1 MGSPVP
7 GEGVALRPERKQR
20 DNGLASPKPT
30 MRIAISVLSGA
41 AICVLLPGA
50 TDSLRAANPNLAS
63 AAAPAPEASA
73 EHRAL
78 LDRYCVTCHNER
90 LKTAGLALDALDL
103 EHVGASA
110 EVWER
115 VVRKLRAGVMPP
127 AGRPRP
133 DHHAYDD
140 LATWLEAELDR
151 ATEAYPNPGRTEPF
165 HRLNRAEYRNAVR
178 DLLALD
184 VDIAEW
190 LPPDDASYGFDNI
203 AGVLKMSPTL
213 MDRYLAASRRIS
225 RLAVGTPVTGRRV
238 DTYRFRPD
246 APQDHRLEGLPF
258 GTRGGANIRHTFP
271 VDGIY
276 VIHTRLSRRA
286 GNGTNEDIAT
296 FDASHDIELSLD
308 GARVEVFTLAGSPT
322 TEEEA
327 RALDLYGG
335 TDRKHLDERWQVRL
349 PVKAGPRDIQV
360 TFLARSSVVDDT
372 DMRLP
377 FERPIHYSDERRQPY
392 LGAVVISG
400 PFDSSGS
407 GDTPS
412 RRRIFVCQPSS
423 ANDDPACARAILEAL
438 AKRAYRRPVTDA
450 DLEPLLAFYRE
461 GATSAGFDAGI
472 QRALEFLLV
481 SPEFLFRVE
490 RDLEHVPRNTAY
502 RISDL
507 ELASRLSFFLW
518 SSIPDAELLELA
530 TRGELHRPEVI
541 AQQVRR
547 MLADPRSEALV
558 DNFAAQWLFLRNLP
572 AVTPDPRQFP
582 DFDEGLRDAM
592 RRETELFVESII
604 REDRAVTDFLTAD
617 YTFVNERLAR
627 HYGIPHLQGSHF
639 RRITVAG
646 DARGGLLGHASIL
659 TVTAYPHR
667 TSPVLRGKWVLE
679 NILGTPPPPPPP
691 DVPPLEDTPGAA
703 QELSM
708 RERMA
713 QHRSNPTCAAC
724 HAMMDP
730 PGLSLENFDAI
741 GRWRSVDASF
751 SPIDVSGVLP
761 DGTTFDG
768 AAGLRQALLGRPE
781 QFITTLTEKLLTF
794 ALGRGVE
801 HYDAPAVRGI
811 LRDAARDDH
820 RFSALVLAIVNSTP
834 FQMRR
839 TSS

>member
-1 MGSPVP
+1 
-7 GEGVALRPERKQR
+7 
-20 DNGLASPKPT
+20 
-30 MRIAISVLSGA
+30 MRIATSVLASA
-41 AICVLLPGA
+41 ALCFLVPGA
-50 TDSLRAANPNLAS
+50 TDSLGAANPNPPTT
-63 AAAPAPEASA
+63 AAPAAPEASA
-73 EHRAL
+73 EHRVL
-78 LDRYCVTCHNER
+78 LDRYCVNCHNDR
-90 LKTAGLALDALDL
+90 LRTGGLALDSLNLD
-103 EHVGASA
+103 HVGEAP
-110 EVWER
+110 EVWEK
-115 VVRKLRAGVMPP
+115 VARKLRAGVMPP

-133 DHHAYDD
+133 DQPAYDD
-140 LATWLEAELDR
+140 LAGWLESALDS
-151 ATEAYPNPGRTEPF
+151 AAAANPNPGRTEPF

-184 VDIAEW
+184 IDIAEW

-213 MDRYLAASRRIS
+213 MDRYLSASRHIS
-225 RLAVGTPVTGRRV
+225 RIAVGAPVSAELV
-238 DTYRFRPD
+238 DTYRLRPD
-246 APQDHRLEGLPF
+246 APQDQRLEGLPF
-258 GTRGGANIRHTFP
+258 GTRGGTRIRHNFP

-286 GNGTNEDIAT
+286 GNGANEDIAR
-296 FDASHDIELSLD
+296 FDESHDLELTLD

-322 TEEEA
+322 TEEDA
-327 RALDLYGG
+327 RRSSLYGVAS
-335 TDRKHLDERWQVRL
+335 RKDLDESWQVRL

-360 TFLARSSVVDDT
+360 TFLARSSVVDDREV
-372 DMRLP
+372 RLP

-392 LGAVVISG
+392 LGEVVIRG

-412 RRRIFVCQPSS
+412 RRRIFVCQPDS
-423 ANDDPACARAILEAL
+423 ADDDPTCARTILETL
-438 AKRAYRRPVTDA
+438 AHRAYRRPVTDG

-461 GATSAGFDAGI
+461 GTAEGGFDAGI

-481 SPEFLFRVE
+481 SPDFLFRVE
-490 RDLEHVPRNTAY
+490 RDPENVPPNTAY
-502 RISDL
+502 RINDL
-507 ELASRLSFFLW
+507 ELATRLAFFLW

-530 TRGELHRPEVI
+530 EPAVLDR
-541 AQQVRR
+541 QVRR
-547 MLADPRSEALV
+547 MLADSRSDALV
-558 DNFAAQWLFLRNLP
+558 SNFAAQWLFLRNLP

-582 DFDEGLRDAM
+582 DFDEGLREAM
-592 RRETELFVESII
+592 RRETELFVEIII
-604 REDRAVTDFLTAD
+604 REDRAVTEFLTAD

-627 HYGIPHLQGSHF
+627 HYGIPHVQGSHF
-639 RRITVAG
+639 RRITLP
-646 DARGGLLGHASIL
+646 DDTRGGLLGHASIL

-691 DVPPLEDTPGAA
+691 DVPPLEDSPGPT
-703 QELSM
+703 QVLSM

-751 SPIDVSGVLP
+751 SPIGASGVLP
-761 DGTTFDG
+761 DGTAFDG
-768 AAGLRQALLGRPE
+768 AAGLRQALLRRPE
-781 QFITTLTEKLLTF
+781 QFITTLAEKLLTY

-801 HYDAPAVRGI
+801 YYDAPALRAI
-811 LRDAARDDH
+811 LRDAARDDN
-820 RFSALVLAIVNSTP
+820 RFSSLVLAIVNSTP

-839 TSS
+839 SPS